1 MTTKPSEAVRRALE
15 RAAERAQ
22 RVAEGDA
29 GLRTDVPP
37 IPTNNIDD
45 AVTKAMD
52 KARPVDINV
61 NQ

>member
-1 MTTKPSEAVRRALE
+1 MTTKTSDAVRRALD

-29 GLRTDVPP
+29 GLRTDAPA
-37 IPTNNIDD
+37 IATNSIDD
-45 AVTKAMD
+45 AVTKAME